1 MEQSTLNWRLPTI
14 IIATASA
21 ALLLY
26 ALYNKNKEQKEKE
39 TRKASQQQQIEPNDI
54 DEKANASS
62 LPLPGQCSIK
72 QTFILSKDL
81 DTLKTEYSK
90 YEQLIP
96 RSLNI
101 INQDLYNRKDG
112 FSVMQ
117 FNMLADGLSGA
128 YSAIQTDK
136 TFLGVDKVYNHIC
149 KCTSIR
155 TNICSFDYSEMFG
168 MDVSRTENMRRN
180 HSIQSGHCV
189 RSRMRSIGV
198 DSRISEA
205 IWVLVIFSNC
215 A

>member
-1 MEQSTLNWRLPTI
+1 MAQSTLNWRLPTI

-26 ALYNKNKEQKEKE
+26 ALYSKNKEQKEKE
-39 TRKASQQQQIEPNDI
+39 TRKESQQQIEPNDI

-81 DTLKTEYSK
+81 DTLKTEYYPK
-90 YEQLIP
+90 YKQLIP

-136 TFLGVDKVYNHIC
+136 TFLGVDKVYN
-149 KCTSIR
+149 
-155 TNICSFDYSEMFG
+155 Y
-168 MDVSRTENMRRN
+168 MRECF
-180 HSIQSGHCV
+180 HTYKYMQ
-189 RSRMRSIGV
+189 
-198 DSRISEA
+198 
-205 IWVLVIFSNC
+205 L
-215 A
+215 